1 MTAPVDVNRCWREC
15 RARARRDGIVEA
27 VRGLNTALSPHAP
40 PRGPGGHALVPADAV
55 PLPGGQDGPGLGA
68 AAAEPAAAA
77 GARASVEWQ
86 AGLVWVRLG
95 TSEGLRDAVVARLA
109 KRTTD
114 GTPLL
119 MKQLVQ
125 GALADVLMEQLEAEC
140 VLSESDVPPDAAA
153 MGRLHDRITLAD
165 RALLRLLGAHGFTV
179 PGPGWDAHLSELLA
193 DVHREPRSTTPPEE
207 S

>member
-15 RARARRDGIVEA
+15 RARARREGIVEA
-27 VRGLNTALSPHAP
+27 VRGLNTALSPDAP

-55 PLPGGQDGPGLGA
+55 PLPGGRDGPGLVA
-68 AAAEPAAAA
+68 AAAEPTAA

-86 AGLVWVRLG
+86 AGLVWARLG
-95 TSEGLRDAVVARLA
+95 ASEGLRDAVVARLG

-153 MGRLHDRITLAD
+153 MGRLHDLITLAD

-179 PGPGWDAHLSELLA
+179 PGPGCDAHLSELLA
-193 DVHREPRSTTPPEE
+193 DVHREPRSTTPLEE

>member
-1 MTAPVDVNRCWREC
+1 MCAREC

-27 VRGLNTALSPHAP
+27 VRELDAALSPDAP

-55 PLPGGQDGPGLGA
+55 PLPGGPDAPGFV
-68 AAAEPAAAA
+68 AAAA
-77 GARASVEWQ
+77 GSADGPGARASAAWQ

-95 TSEGLRDAVVARLA
+95 VSEGLRDTAVARLA
-109 KRTTD
+109 ERRTE

-119 MKQLVQ
+119 MKQMVK

-140 VLSESDVPPDAAA
+140 VLAESDAPPDAASL
-153 MGRLHDRITLAD
+153 GRLHDRITLAD
-165 RALLRLLGAHGFTV
+165 RLLRLLGAHGFTV

-193 DVHREPRSTTPPEE
+193 DVHREPRSTTHPEE